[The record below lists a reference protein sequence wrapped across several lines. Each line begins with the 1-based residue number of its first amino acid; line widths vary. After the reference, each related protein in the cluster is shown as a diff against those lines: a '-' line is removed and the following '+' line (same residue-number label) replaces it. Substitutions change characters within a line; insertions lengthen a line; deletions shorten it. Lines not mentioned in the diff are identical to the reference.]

1 MKIEKIIICGAGTM
15 GNGIAHMFALN
26 GFQVQIYE
34 VNLQNAQKGLHT
46 IILNLDRQIKKGL
59 ITEQQKAKTIS
70 NLQIINDA
78 RELNRDAN
86 LIIEAIYENKD
97 VKLKLFKELDALIN
111 ADCIF
116 ATNTSSI
123 SITELSKDIRSD
135 KFIGMHFMNPV
146 PMMKLVE
153 IIKGYSTSEETYET
167 IFKLCS
173 SIGKE
178 PVTVNDYPGFIS
190 NRVLMPLI
198 NEAIYTL
205 YENVATV
212 EDIDKVMKLGMNHPM
227 GPLQLA
233 DFIGLDVCL
242 DIMNVIQSGFN
253 DSKYRPCP
261 LLKKLV
267 AAGKLGKKSGEG
279 FYKY

>member
-97 VKLKLFKELDALIN
+97 VKLKLFK
-111 ADCIF
+111 
-116 ATNTSSI
+116 
-123 SITELSKDIRSD
+123 
-135 KFIGMHFMNPV
+135 
-146 PMMKLVE
+146 
-153 IIKGYSTSEETYET
+153 
-167 IFKLCS
+167 
-173 SIGKE
+173 
-178 PVTVNDYPGFIS
+178 
-190 NRVLMPLI
+190 
-198 NEAIYTL
+198 
-205 YENVATV
+205 
-212 EDIDKVMKLGMNHPM
+212 
-227 GPLQLA
+227 
-233 DFIGLDVCL
+233 
-242 DIMNVIQSGFN
+242 
-253 DSKYRPCP
+253 
-261 LLKKLV
+261 
-267 AAGKLGKKSGEG
+267 
-279 FYKY
+279 